1 MYTHSYTYT
10 LVAKIITL
18 AHQKGGVGKSTLALN
33 ICAALNEAGSS
44 SYILDMDVQGSLIDG
59 YTLSQ
64 KSEAWQH
71 VIVKTL
77 DKPLSDLVNDDAA
90 FIIIDTPPY
99 LSTQLAEIFSVSDL
113 VIVPCKT
120 SLFDIRAVR
129 STLALI
135 KQNNTNNK
143 VKYGVVVNMVVGNAN
158 ALNEMITD
166 VLTGYEVKLF
176 ATQIKNRVSYEKSLF
191 LKGSVITGDDE
202 KAKDEI
208 YTLTSEILD
217 LVG

>member
-1 MYTHSYTYT
+1 M
-10 LVAKIITL
+10 
-18 AHQKGGVGKSTLALN
+18 
-33 ICAALNEAGSS
+33 
-44 SYILDMDVQGSLIDG
+44 
-59 YTLSQ
+59 
-64 KSEAWQH
+64 
-71 VIVKTL
+71 
-77 DKPLSDLVNDDAA
+77 
-90 FIIIDTPPY
+90 
-99 LSTQLAEIFSVSDL
+99 
-113 VIVPCKT
+113 
-120 SLFDIRAVR
+120 
-129 STLALI
+129 
-135 KQNNTNNK
+135 
-143 VKYGVVVNMVVGNAN
+143 KYGVVVNMVVGNAN